1 MLLPPAMGGSQLLL
15 FEEMLVRF
23 KERNE
28 SGSPGRSCGP
38 VTAELH
44 VGFLTDSAWEGHTCH
59 HPTVPTMIFPLAHAG
74 FTPQRQT
81 ASQSSVSGH
90 FCKQRQTLQRAQ
102 VLTRGDSVSTKSG
115 PPNEGLQYGCTVLG
129 PELGRA
135 QTNIGTRMWKEKE
148 PHLRHQE

>member
-44 VGFLTDSAWEGHTCH
+44 VGFLTDSAWEGHICH
-59 HPTVPTMIFPLAHAG
+59 HTTVPTMIFPLAHAE
-74 FTPQRQT
+74 FHTIETDRQPVLRVW
-81 ASQSSVSGH
+81 S
-90 FCKQRQTLQRAQ
+90 FLQTEADTTERA
-102 VLTRGDSVSTKSG
+102 G
-115 PPNEGLQYGCTVLG
+115 PHPG
-129 PELGRA
+129 
-135 QTNIGTRMWKEKE
+135 
-148 PHLRHQE
+148 